1 MGKWQIASILELANS
16 IAKQRAMWNSR
27 PQVEHIWG
35 IFDLVVFTVNFIHSM
50 RLPES
55 MFLTILLLLHM
66 FLSNFYSS
74 SMCQPTRKCLLE
86 F

>member
-35 IFDLVVFTVNFIHSM
+35 IFDLVVFTVNFHSFDALA
-50 RLPES
+50 RKYVFNNS
-55 MFLTILLLLHM
+55 ASSTYVFKQFL
-66 FLSNFYSS
+66 
-74 SMCQPTRKCLLE
+74 
-86 F
+86 